1 MKLIYIADPM
11 CSWCYG
17 FGKELS
23 ALVGRH
29 PDLPLEIVAGGLRPG
44 GTEKLDDNGK
54 QFRLAHWARVEA
66 ASGLPFNR
74 EGFLARQNFVYD
86 TEPICRAFV
95 AARILAPNAD
105 LLSVFRAL
113 QRGFY
118 IDALDTTDGATL
130 SLLAAQALGAVGHP
144 MEASTFH
151 QAWLSAAVV
160 AATQADFARTRAF
173 RVQSFPT
180 LLLERN
186 GRVTPVGGG
195 YANVVELEKILQPL
209 MQ

>member
-23 ALVGRH
+23 ALVEH
-29 PDLPLEIVAGGLRPG
+29 YPELPLEIVAGGLRPG
-44 GTEKLDDNGK
+44 GTEKLDDSGK
-54 QFRLAHWARVEA
+54 QFRLTHWARVEA

-74 EGFLARQNFVYD
+74 EGFLARQDFVYD

-95 AARILAPNAD
+95 TARVLAPTAD

-118 IDALDTTDGATL
+118 IDALDTTDGHAL
-130 SLLAAQALGAVGHP
+130 SLLAADALSAVGHP
-144 MEASTFH
+144 IEASTFH
-151 QAWLSAAVV
+151 QALLSAEVI
-160 AATQADFARTRAF
+160 AATQADFARARAF
-173 RVQSFPT
+173 GVQSFPT

-186 GRVTPVGGG
+186 DSVVPVSGG
-195 YANVVELEKILQPL
+195 YANVAELEKSLRRI

>member
-23 ALVGRH
+23 ALVEH
-29 PDLPLEIVAGGLRPG
+29 FPDLSLEIVAGGLRPG
-44 GTEKLDDNGK
+44 GTEKLDETGK
-54 QFRLAHWARVEA
+54 QFRLTHWERVEA

-95 AARILAPNAD
+95 AARTLAPSAD

-118 IDALDTTDGATL
+118 IDALDTTDGQVL
-130 SLLAAQALGAVGHP
+130 SLLAAQALSAVGHYV
-144 MEASTFH
+144 EASIFH
-151 QAWLSAAVV
+151 QAWMSADIV
-160 AATQADFARTRAF
+160 AATQTDFARTRAF

-186 GRVTPVGGG
+186 GRVMPVGSG
-195 YANVVELEKILQPL
+195 YANVVDLEKILHHL
-209 MQ
+209 IR